1 MAHPQYNDVGMI
13 FQQQTVSEVEAVEQK
28 IRWDHLA
35 SKRFASLYCVYFLF
49 FVITLNL
56 AMWHRNYF

>member
-28 IRWDHLA
+28 IR
-35 SKRFASLYCVYFLF
+35 
-49 FVITLNL
+49 
-56 AMWHRNYF
+56 